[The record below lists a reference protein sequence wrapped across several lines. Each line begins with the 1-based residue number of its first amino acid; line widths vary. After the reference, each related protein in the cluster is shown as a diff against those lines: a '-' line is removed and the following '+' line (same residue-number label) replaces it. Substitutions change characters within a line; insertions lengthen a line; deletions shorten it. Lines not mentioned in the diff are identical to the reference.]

1 MENVKTITITLNI
14 EAITDDLNNEFLGKT
29 IKCIIAELNN
39 EYVLN
44 DDLRVSEL
52 LSKINAKEVKKPT
65 TEIDWDRLKA
75 YFNKVFKK
83 SARIISDDAKKKFRQ
98 RLKDGYT
105 KEDVQKVIDN
115 CSNDNHHKDN
125 DYKYVTFDFLSRPA
139 IFERY
144 AAMEHK
150 KPQSLSK
157 GHNNY

>member
-1 MENVKTITITLNI
+1 MEDVKIITLNI
-14 EAITDDLNNEFLGKT
+14 EAITDDLDNELLGKT
-29 IKCIIAELNN
+29 FKSI
-39 EYVLN
+39 
-44 DDLRVSEL
+44 VSELRKQDILVDDCRVELL
-52 LSKINAKEVKKPT
+52 LSKINAKEVKKNT
-65 TEIDWDRLKA
+65 TEIDWDRLRA

-105 KEDVQKVIDN
+105 KDDIQKVIDN

-144 AAMEHK
+144 ASMEHK
-150 KPQSLSK
+150 KPISNK
-157 GHNNY
+157 GHNNH

>member
-1 MENVKTITITLNI
+1 MEDVKIITLNI
-14 EAITDDLNNEFLGKT
+14 EAITDDLDNELLGKT
-29 IKCIIAELNN
+29 FKSI
-39 EYVLN
+39 
-44 DDLRVSEL
+44 VSELRKQDILVDDCRVELL
-52 LSKINAKEVKKPT
+52 LSKINAKEVKKNT
-65 TEIDWDRLKA
+65 TEIDWDRLIA

-105 KEDVQKVIDN
+105 KDDIQKVIDN

-125 DYKYVTFDFLSRPA
+125 DYKYVTFEFLSRPA

-150 KPQSLSK
+150 KPQSLNQ
-157 GHNNY
+157 GHNNH

>member
-1 MENVKTITITLNI
+1 MENVKTITLNI
-14 EAITDDLNNEFLGKT
+14 EAITDDLDNELLGKT
-29 IKCIIAELNN
+29 FKSI
-39 EYVLN
+39 
-44 DDLRVSEL
+44 VSELRKQDILVDDCRVELL
-52 LSKINAKEVKKPT
+52 LSKINAKEVKKNT
-65 TEIDWDRLKA
+65 TEIDWDRLRA

-105 KEDVQKVIDN
+105 KDDIQKVIDN

-125 DYKYVTFDFLSRPA
+125 DYKYVTFEFLSRPA

-150 KPQSLSK
+150 KPQSLNQ
-157 GHNNY
+157 GHNNH

>member
-1 MENVKTITITLNI
+1 MENVKTITLNI
-14 EAITDDLNNEFLGKT
+14 DAITDDLDNELLGKAFKS
-29 IKCIIAELNN
+29 IVA
-39 EYVLN
+39 
-44 DDLRVSEL
+44 DLRKQDILVDDCRVDSI
-52 LSKINAKEVKKPT
+52 LSKLNAKEVKKST
-65 TEIDWDRLKA
+65 AEIDWDKLRA

-105 KEDVQKVIDN
+105 KDDIQKVIDN

-125 DYKYVTFDFLSRPA
+125 DYKYVTFEFLSRPA

-150 KPQSLSK
+150 KPQSLNQ
-157 GHNNY
+157 GHNNH

>member
-1 MENVKTITITLNI
+1 MENVKTITLNI
-14 EAITDDLNNEFLGKT
+14 DAITDDLDNELLGKAFKS
-29 IKCIIAELNN
+29 IVA
-39 EYVLN
+39 
-44 DDLRVSEL
+44 DLRKQDILVDDCRVELL
-52 LSKINAKEVKKPT
+52 LSKINAKEVKKNT
-65 TEIDWDRLKA
+65 TEIDWDRLIA

-105 KEDVQKVIDN
+105 KDDIQKVIDN

-125 DYKYVTFDFLSRPA
+125 DYKYVTFEFLSRPA

-150 KPQSLSK
+150 KPQSLNQ
-157 GHNNY
+157 GHNNH

>member
-1 MENVKTITITLNI
+1 MENVKTITLNI
-14 EAITDDLNNEFLGKT
+14 EAITDDLDNELLGKT
-29 IKCIIAELNN
+29 FKSI
-39 EYVLN
+39 
-44 DDLRVSEL
+44 VSELRKQDILVDDCRVELL
-52 LSKINAKEVKKPT
+52 LSKINAKEVKKNT
-65 TEIDWDRLKA
+65 TEIDWDRLRA

-105 KEDVQKVIDN
+105 KDDIQKVIDN

-150 KPQSLSK
+150 KPQSLNQ
-157 GHNNY
+157 GHNNH

>member
-1 MENVKTITITLNI
+1 MENVKTITLNI
-14 EAITDDLNNEFLGKT
+14 EAITDDLDNELLGKT
-29 IKCIIAELNN
+29 FKSI
-39 EYVLN
+39 
-44 DDLRVSEL
+44 VSELRKQDILVDDCRVELL
-52 LSKINAKEVKKPT
+52 LSKINAKEVKKNT
-65 TEIDWDRLKA
+65 TEIDWDRLIA

-83 SARIISDDAKKKFRQ
+83 SARIISEDAKKKFRQ

-105 KEDVQKVIDN
+105 KDDIQKVIDN

-150 KPQSLSK
+150 KPQSLNQ
-157 GHNNY
+157 GHNNH

>member
-1 MENVKTITITLNI
+1 MENVKTITLNI
-14 EAITDDLNNEFLGKT
+14 EAITDDLDNELLGKT
-29 IKCIIAELNN
+29 FKSI
-39 EYVLN
+39 
-44 DDLRVSEL
+44 VSELLKQDILVDDCRVELL
-52 LSKINAKEVKKPT
+52 LSKINAKEVKKNT
-65 TEIDWDRLKA
+65 TEIDWDRLIA

-105 KEDVQKVIDN
+105 KDDIQKVIDN

-125 DYKYVTFDFLSRPA
+125 DYKYVTFEFLSRPA

-150 KPQSLSK
+150 KPQSLNQ
-157 GHNNY
+157 GHNNH

>member
-1 MENVKTITITLNI
+1 MENVKTITLNI
-14 EAITDDLNNEFLGKT
+14 EAITDDLDNELLGKT
-29 IKCIIAELNN
+29 FKSI
-39 EYVLN
+39 
-44 DDLRVSEL
+44 VSELRKQDILVDDCRVELL
-52 LSKINAKEVKKPT
+52 LSKINAKEVKKNT
-65 TEIDWDRLKA
+65 TEIDWDRLIA

-105 KEDVQKVIDN
+105 KDDIQKVIDN

-125 DYKYVTFDFLSRPA
+125 DYKYVTFEFLSRPA

-150 KPQSLSK
+150 KPQSLNK
-157 GHNNY
+157 GHNNH

>member
-1 MENVKTITITLNI
+1 MEDVKIITLNI
-14 EAITDDLNNEFLGKT
+14 EAITDDLDNELLGKT
-29 IKCIIAELNN
+29 FKSI
-39 EYVLN
+39 
-44 DDLRVSEL
+44 VSELRKQDILVDDCRVELL
-52 LSKINAKEVKKPT
+52 LSKINAKEVKKNT
-65 TEIDWDRLKA
+65 TEIDWDRLRA

-105 KEDVQKVIDN
+105 KDDIQKVIDN

-125 DYKYVTFDFLSRPA
+125 DYKYVTFEFLSRPA

-150 KPQSLSK
+150 KPQSLNQ
-157 GHNNY
+157 GHNNH

>member
-1 MENVKTITITLNI
+1 MENVKTITLNI
-14 EAITDDLNNEFLGKT
+14 DCGISNESDETVAQTFRLLLTSLKGETILVSDLKVADFF
-29 IKCIIAELNN
+29 
-39 EYVLN
+39 
-44 DDLRVSEL
+44 
-52 LSKINAKEVKKPT
+52 SKLNAKEVKKST
-65 TEIDWDRLKA
+65 TEIDWDRLRA

-105 KEDVQKVIDN
+105 KDDIQKVIDN

-125 DYKYVTFDFLSRPA
+125 DYKYVTFEFLSRPA

-150 KPQSLSK
+150 KPQSLNQ
-157 GHNNY
+157 GHNNH

>member
-1 MENVKTITITLNI
+1 L
-14 EAITDDLNNEFLGKT
+14 DNELLGKT
-29 IKCIIAELNN
+29 FKSI
-39 EYVLN
+39 
-44 DDLRVSEL
+44 VSELRKQDILVDDCRVELL
-52 LSKINAKEVKKPT
+52 LSKINAKEVKKNT
-65 TEIDWDRLKA
+65 TEIDWDRLIA

-105 KEDVQKVIDN
+105 KDDIQKVIDN

-125 DYKYVTFDFLSRPA
+125 DYKYVTFDFLSRPE

-150 KPQSLSK
+150 KPISNK
-157 GHNNY
+157 GHNNH

>member
-1 MENVKTITITLNI
+1 MENVKTITLNI
-14 EAITDDLNNEFLGKT
+14 DAITDDLDNELLGKAFKS
-29 IKCIIAELNN
+29 IVA
-39 EYVLN
+39 
-44 DDLRVSEL
+44 DLRKQDILVDDCRVELL
-52 LSKINAKEVKKPT
+52 LSKINAKEVKKNT
-65 TEIDWDRLKA
+65 TEIDWDRLRA

-105 KEDVQKVIDN
+105 KDDIQKVIDN

-125 DYKYVTFDFLSRPA
+125 DYKYVTFEFLSRPA

-150 KPQSLSK
+150 KPQSLNQ
-157 GHNNY
+157 GHNNH

>member
-1 MENVKTITITLNI
+1 MEDVKTITLNI
-14 EAITDDLNNEFLGKT
+14 EAITDDLDNELLGKT
-29 IKCIIAELNN
+29 FKSI
-39 EYVLN
+39 
-44 DDLRVSEL
+44 VSELRKQDILVDDCRVELL
-52 LSKINAKEVKKPT
+52 LSKINAKEVKKNT
-65 TEIDWDRLKA
+65 TEIDWDRLIA

-105 KEDVQKVIDN
+105 KDDIQKVIDN

-125 DYKYVTFDFLSRPA
+125 DYKYVTFEFLSRPA

-150 KPQSLSK
+150 KPQSLNQ
-157 GHNNY
+157 GHNNH

>member
-1 MENVKTITITLNI
+1 MENVKTITLNI
-14 EAITDDLNNEFLGKT
+14 EAITDDLDNELLGKT
-29 IKCIIAELNN
+29 FKSI
-39 EYVLN
+39 
-44 DDLRVSEL
+44 VSELRKQDILVDDCRVELL
-52 LSKINAKEVKKPT
+52 LSKINAKEVKKNT
-65 TEIDWDRLKA
+65 TEIDWDRLIA

-105 KEDVQKVIDN
+105 KDDIQKVIDN

-125 DYKYVTFDFLSRPA
+125 DYKYVTFEFLSRPA

-150 KPQSLSK
+150 KPQSLNQ
-157 GHNNY
+157 GHNNH